1 MKTILIYPQL
11 EFANT
16 QLATPP
22 YSILFIADYLRKKNV
37 DVEIFDL
44 RFSSHSQLL
53 NALAED
59 NINYIGISVMT
70 GPQIHYALEISEI
83 IKQEFKNIKIVWG
96 GIHPTIL
103 PSQTLKVKLIDFV
116 IRGEGEHSYYELING
131 KDPKKVKGLS
141 LIYNDQIFHNPN
153 SNKLSSSE
161 INDLSIP
168 WDLTNPKNYIVHNSL
183 NMITSR
189 GCPFQC
195 NFCYNSIFNN
205 IWRGWTAQKC
215 IKEFNIVVDLGV
227 KKINFYDD
235 YFFANRERNEVLL
248 QYFKDQDMTWKAE
261 LRVNQLTYAF
271 ADRLKECG
279 CEQLFFG
286 AESGSQRI
294 LNILGKNMLVKD
306 IIQSAQI
313 TKDAE
318 IFADYSWM
326 IGIPG
331 EEWDDIRKTIKLIK
345 KISMIN
351 NDSEFSI
358 KILFPYPKTEIHKK
372 AVLHGFKNPKSLRE
386 WGEIRRERA
395 SDYLNNKNLL
405 EMISLTSAIMGKK
418 IFEQNTIPI
427 LNLIRIPASFRW
439 KHEVFTMGIENLV
452 FKIFRPLFEKI
463 INQQRSIDYDQFSH
477 DFVISRRKS
486 D

>member
-153 SNKLSSSE
+153 SNKRSKY
-161 INDLSIP
+161 P
-168 WDLTNPKNYIVHNSL
+168 
-183 NMITSR
+183 
-189 GCPFQC
+189 
-195 NFCYNSIFNN
+195 
-205 IWRGWTAQKC
+205 
-215 IKEFNIVVDLGV
+215 LG
-227 KKINFYDD
+227 FD
-235 YFFANRERNEVLL
+235 
-248 QYFKDQDMTWKAE
+248 
-261 LRVNQLTYAF
+261 
-271 ADRLKECG
+271 
-279 CEQLFFG
+279 
-286 AESGSQRI
+286 
-294 LNILGKNMLVKD
+294 
-306 IIQSAQI
+306 
-313 TKDAE
+313 
-318 IFADYSWM
+318 
-326 IGIPG
+326 
-331 EEWDDIRKTIKLIK
+331 
-345 KISMIN
+345 
-351 NDSEFSI
+351 
-358 KILFPYPKTEIHKK
+358 
-372 AVLHGFKNPKSLRE
+372 
-386 WGEIRRERA
+386 
-395 SDYLNNKNLL
+395 
-405 EMISLTSAIMGKK
+405 
-418 IFEQNTIPI
+418 
-427 LNLIRIPASFRW
+427 
-439 KHEVFTMGIENLV
+439 
-452 FKIFRPLFEKI
+452 
-463 INQQRSIDYDQFSH
+463 
-477 DFVISRRKS
+477 
-486 D
+486 